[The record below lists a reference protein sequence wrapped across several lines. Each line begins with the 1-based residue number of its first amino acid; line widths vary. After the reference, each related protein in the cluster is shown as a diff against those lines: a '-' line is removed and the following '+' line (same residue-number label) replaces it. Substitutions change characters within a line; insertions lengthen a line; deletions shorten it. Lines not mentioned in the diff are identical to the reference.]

1 MKFVST
7 RNSKNSVTFSEA
19 VKIGLASDGGL
30 FVPES
35 FPYFDLKQFSG
46 TESIQEIAQVILN
59 KFIQDDPLLGQPEDI
74 KKFIQSAFDFPIPLN
89 YLNHSTAILELFH
102 GPTAAFKDIGAKF
115 LSACL
120 TRLAEVENKKYTI
133 LVATSGDTGGAV
145 ASAFNLNDRFEVV
158 VLFPKGKVS
167 SLQEKQLT
175 CWGNNVISVAVN
187 GNFDDCQ
194 KLVKSAFSNSW
205 WKTNRNLTSANSI
218 NLARILP
225 QSIYYAAASL
235 WYFHR
240 TGSKPGFVIPSGNL
254 GNGVAAL
261 WAKEMGFP
269 IRWIIFATNE
279 NRPIVDYLENKGWNP
294 QPTKTT
300 LANAMDVGNPSNMER
315 LMDLYPDV
323 RPIRNIA
330 NGLSVSDSQ
339 IKETIK
345 DGPKDWGQ
353 VWCPHT
359 ATAVF
364 ARTKLKSDHWIIVST
379 AHPAK
384 FLETV
389 QPLINQKVVL
399 PASLE
404 ALYKRQSCFYE
415 IEPTDEALR
424 DLLIKKSKK

>member
-379 AHPAK
+379 A
-384 FLETV
+384 L
-389 QPLINQKVVL
+389 L
-399 PASLE
+399 PS
-404 ALYKRQSCFYE
+404 F
-415 IEPTDEALR
+415 
-424 DLLIKKSKK
+424 